1 MIGVLWSLAM
11 AGLFGFSQLASRKG
25 LRGIPVDQGTFIM
38 IVVSTALMTIPFF
51 WLGGPG
57 LVRASD
63 PISLAYFV
71 LAGLI
76 HFVGGFTLM
85 NISIRNIGAAR
96 TGSLIA
102 TTPLF
107 ATFLAAISL
116 HELING
122 PLVLGVLVVI
132 AGVLLISSKSNK
144 TEGADARQA
153 TKKGKDIIKERGD
166 ILSFRYPATLEFSGI
181 LDQARESSFGLLA
194 ALSWGLSP
202 ILIKKGL
209 EGLPSPLVGLTL
221 AMASAGVLYALI
233 LASRSRFRPLL
244 SRLSE
249 RPALWQTAA
258 GALVGLGTLCR
269 WIALSFTTAA
279 MVTTLSRGSLL
290 ITVGLGS
297 TLLGKEL
304 EPVNNRVRLGAV
316 FIVIGAVIVV
326 FFGRS

>member
-25 LRGIPVDQGTFIM
+25 LRGIAVDQGTFIM

-51 WLGGPG
+51 WLGGPR
-57 LVRASD
+57 LIQQSD
-63 PISLAYFV
+63 PLSLAYFV
-71 LAGLI
+71 LAGVI

-122 PLVLGVLVVI
+122 PLVIGVLIVI
-132 AGVLLISSKSNK
+132 AGVLLISSKSINSGSAETK
-144 TEGADARQA
+144 NEPEQA
-153 TKKGKDIIKERGD
+153 KDLRKARGD
-166 ILSFRYPATLEFSGI
+166 ILSFRYPGTLEFSGI

-209 EGLPSPLVGLTL
+209 QGLPSPLVGLTL
-221 AMASAGVLYALI
+221 AMASAGTVYAVI
-233 LASRSRFRPLL
+233 LASRNRFRPLL
-244 SRLSE
+244 SKLSD

-297 TLLGKEL
+297 TLLGREL

-316 FIVIGAVIVV
+316 FIVIGAVVVV